1 MVSKSGSKTN
11 SSKRWLERQH
21 SDLYVQRAKAEGYR
35 SRAAYKLLE
44 MNQRDKLLR
53 KGMMIVDLGAAPG
66 GWSQVAAKEV
76 SEKGLVY
83 AVDILPMESIK
94 GVDIVMGDFQK
105 PEVVEKFILGLEGKS
120 VDLVMSDMAPNLSG
134 IAAADQSR
142 SVNLAEAAMAFA
154 EQVLR
159 KEGVFLVK
167 IFQGSGFEEYL
178 THLKSTFKQVMI
190 RKPKAS
196 RTESREVY
204 LLAKGYQPH

>member
-21 SDLYVQRAKAEGYR
+21 SEGYR

-53 KGMMIVDLGAAPG
+53 KGMTIVDLGAAPG

-76 SEKGLVY
+76 SEKGFVY
-83 AVDILPMESIK
+83 ALDILPMDSIK

-105 PEVVEKFILGLEGKS
+105 PEVVDSFILELEGKS

-134 IAAADQSR
+134 IVAADQSR
-142 SVNLAEAAMAFA
+142 SVNLAEAAMIFA

-167 IFQGSGFEEYL
+167 IFQGTGFEAYL
-178 THLKSTFKQVMI
+178 TQLKSTFKQVMI

-196 RTESREVY
+196 RSESREVY
-204 LLAKGYQPH
+204 LLAKGYQPN